1 MRPIG
6 VSVRRRLAWACAL
19 VALAGVSSAAF
30 VPQAKREFTVT
41 AFKYGYRVSGSAKA
55 EIRVAKGD
63 LVKIT
68 FEAEDAPHSFT
79 IKDQPANNY
88 RIMRRAEPGKPATI
102 DFRADQAG
110 QFEFFCNLAADE
122 RCPRETVGRLIVEE
136 K

>member
-6 VSVRRRLAWACAL
+6 VSVHRRLGWAGAL
-19 VALAGVSSAAF
+19 ILLAAISSAAF

-41 AFKYGYRVSGSAKA
+41 AFKYGYRVSGSGKA

-68 FEAEDAPHSFT
+68 FEAEDGPHSFT

-102 DFRADQAG
+102 EFRADQAG